1 VIGAAVVFSIR
12 STARA
17 EALAAPEAIR
27 QLLNSNIGAMTPKAM
42 RKRMLS

>member
-1 VIGAAVVFSIR
+1 MIGAADVFSIR

-17 EALAAPEAIR
+17 EALARPEAIR
-27 QLLNSNIGAMTPKAM
+27 QLLNTNLAAKAT